1 METLQPGDGR
11 AWLEL
16 LHREADGEL
25 TPAEAERLRAL
36 PPQEVQWQRA
46 RLARVPLAL
55 RAAPGPPGSVAA
67 AVAREVFISARLV
80 SPALPG
86 SVAAAVAAEVALDT
100 QLAGSAAFLP
110 SSPPRSVAA
119 AVVRDVRLDQAL
131 ARMPELPRS
140 VAAATARE
148 VRLGAQLTAPPL
160 PRSVAAAVVQD
171 LRLQE
176 ALAQGAPPTPK
187 LPGSVA
193 AAVASRVRHTP
204 PDLLS
209 PAPAAAAA
217 LIGNRPRNPAPLIM
231 VVSLLVALTV
241 LAVSSAWPN
250 LAAGALVLQTL
261 LAQVSPLAGV
271 GLLLLL
277 LTSAAV
283 TWRPAPVAQRFG
295 GLAFA
300 VSAALTLPAL
310 YGVVTHGSV
319 TFGRDVVVHGTVPG
333 NVIAAGGNVR
343 LASDARVQGEV
354 VTLLGDIRREAGAT
368 VGGNVTALLGQ
379 VPGDGAARQIQAPS
393 GLGAVTAAAF
403 RPVLG
408 WLGGAAWPQVFV
420 GLTGGALL
428 LLFVSGLAPLLARR
442 QRHAPV
448 RTLALGVLSLAALL
462 GPAGG
467 LALAGLLGPAL
478 LAAALAVLLIA
489 VGLSVSAYDAGRTL
503 AYRAHLP
510 VPDAVGALV
519 GLSAVAASLSLPPLA
534 FALALVGGTWGAGT
548 LLLSRSAG
556 SPELQTA

>member
-1 METLQPGDGR
+1 METLRTGDGR

-16 LHREADGEL
+16 LHREADGDL
-25 TPAEAERLRAL
+25 TPADTTLLRAL
-36 PPQEVQWQRA
+36 PPEVQAQRT
-46 RLARVPLAL
+46 RLARVAPAL
-55 RAAPGPPGSVAA
+55 RAVPELPRSVAADVAREVRLSARLVSPPLSRSLAAQVAAEVALSVRLSEESALPRSVAAAVARDVRLEQALTRVPAMSGSVAASVAREIRLGAQLATPPLPRSVAASVVQDLRLDRTLGAPVPAMPGSVAA
-67 AVAREVFISARLV
+67 AVA
-80 SPALPG
+80 
-86 SVAAAVAAEVALDT
+86 
-100 QLAGSAAFLP
+100 QQ
-110 SSPPRSVAA
+110 
-119 AVVRDVRLDQAL
+119 VRL
-131 ARMPELPRS
+131 
-140 VAAATARE
+140 
-148 VRLGAQLTAPPL
+148 
-160 PRSVAAAVVQD
+160 
-171 LRLQE
+171 
-176 ALAQGAPPTPK
+176 
-187 LPGSVA
+187 
-193 AAVASRVRHTP
+193 TP
-204 PDLLS
+204 PEQLS

-231 VVSLLVALTV
+231 VVSLLVALTL
-241 LAVSSAWPN
+241 LAVSTAWPN

-283 TWRPAPVAQRFG
+283 TWRPAPAAQRFG

-310 YGVVTHGSV
+310 YGVVTHGTVS
-319 TFGRDVVVHGTVPG
+319 FGQDVVVHGPVKG
-333 NVIAAGGNVR
+333 NVLAAGGNIV
-343 LASDARVQGEV
+343 LAPDAQVDGEV
-354 VTLLGDIRREAGAT
+354 VTLLGDIRREAGAQ
-368 VGGNVTALLGQ
+368 VGGSVTALLGQ
-379 VPGDGAARQIQAPS
+379 VPGDSAAREIQAPS

-489 VGLSVSAYDAGRTL
+489 VGLSVSAYDAGRAL
-503 AYRAHLP
+503 AYRAGLP
-510 VPDAVGALV
+510 VPDAVGAMV
-519 GLSAVAASLSLPPLA
+519 GLSAVAASLSVPPVA
-534 FALALVGGTWGAGT
+534 FALAVVGGTWGAGT
-548 LLLSRSAG
+548 LLLSRAV
-556 SPELQTA
+556 SPADVVEPQAA

>member
-1 METLQPGDGR
+1 MGVETLRTGDGR

-16 LHREADGEL
+16 LHREADGDL
-25 TPAEAERLRAL
+25 TPAETELLRAL
-36 PPQEVQWQRA
+36 PPEVQAERE
-46 RLARVPLAL
+46 RLARVVPAL
-55 RAAPGPPGSVAA
+55 RAVPELPRSVAADVAREVRLSARLVSPPPPRSLAAQVAAEVALSARMADVPALPRSVASAITRDVRLEQALTRTPAMPGSVAA
-67 AVAREVFISARLV
+67 SVARDVRLGSQLATPPLPRSV
-80 SPALPG
+80 AASVVQDLRLDRTLGAPVPALPG
-86 SVAAAVAAEVALDT
+86 SVAAAVA
-100 QLAGSAAFLP
+100 QQ
-110 SSPPRSVAA
+110 
-119 AVVRDVRLDQAL
+119 VRL
-131 ARMPELPRS
+131 
-140 VAAATARE
+140 
-148 VRLGAQLTAPPL
+148 
-160 PRSVAAAVVQD
+160 
-171 LRLQE
+171 
-176 ALAQGAPPTPK
+176 
-187 LPGSVA
+187 
-193 AAVASRVRHTP
+193 TP
-204 PDLLS
+204 PEQLS

-231 VVSLLVALTV
+231 VVSLLVALTL
-241 LAVSSAWPN
+241 LAVSTAWPN

-277 LTSAAV
+277 VTSAAV
-283 TWRPAPVAQRFG
+283 TWRPAPATQRFG

-310 YGVVTHGSV
+310 YGVVTHGTVS
-319 TFGRDVVVHGTVPG
+319 FGRDVVVRGAVKG
-333 NVIAAGGNVR
+333 NVIAAGGNVL
-343 LASDARVQGEV
+343 LAPDARVDGEV
-354 VTLLGDIRREAGAT
+354 VTLLGDIRREAGAQ
-368 VGGNVTALLGQ
+368 VGGSVTALLGQ
-379 VPGDGAARQIQAPS
+379 VPGDSAAREIPAPS

-489 VGLSVSAYDAGRTL
+489 VGLSVSAYDAGRAL
-503 AYRAHLP
+503 AYRAGLP
-510 VPDAVGALV
+510 VPDAVGAMV
-519 GLSAVAASLSLPPLA
+519 GLSAVAASLSVPPVA
-534 FALALVGGTWGAGT
+534 FALAVVGGTWGAGT
-548 LLLSRSAG
+548 LLLSRAG
-556 SPELQTA
+556 SPADVTEPQVA

>member
-1 METLQPGDGR
+1 MGVETRQTGDGR

-16 LHREADGEL
+16 LHREADGDL
-25 TPAEAERLRAL
+25 TPAETELLRAL
-36 PPQEVQWQRA
+36 PTEVQTQRE
-46 RLARVPLAL
+46 RLARVAPAL
-55 RAAPGPPGSVAA
+55 RAGPGLPRSVAA
-67 AVAREVFISARLV
+67 AVAREVHLSARLV
-80 SPALPG
+80 SPPLPG
-86 SVAAAVAAEVALDT
+86 TLAPQVAAEVAL
-100 QLAGSAAFLP
+100 AARLTDAP
-110 SSPPRSVAA
+110 ALPRSVAA
-119 AVVRDVRLDQAL
+119 AVVRDVRLEQAL
-131 ARMPELPRS
+131 ERTPAIPRS
-140 VAAATARE
+140 VAASVARE
-148 VRLGAQLTAPPL
+148 VRLGAQLATPPL
-160 PRSVAAAVVQD
+160 PRSVAASVVRD
-171 LRLQE
+171 LRVGTTLTR
-176 ALAQGAPPTPK
+176 PTMPA
-187 LPGSVA
+187 SVA
-193 AAVASRVRHTP
+193 AAVTQQVRHTP
-204 PDLLS
+204 PQGLS

-231 VVSLLVALTV
+231 VVSLLVALTL
-241 LAVSSAWPN
+241 LAVSTAWPN

-283 TWRPAPVAQRFG
+283 TWRPAPATQRFG

-300 VSAALTLPAL
+300 LSAALTLPAL
-310 YGVVTHGSV
+310 YGLVAHGTVS
-319 TFGRDVVVHGTVPG
+319 FGRDVVVHGAVQG
-333 NVIAAGGNVR
+333 NVIAAGGNVL
-343 LASDARVQGEV
+343 LAPDARVEGEV
-354 VTLLGDIRREAGAT
+354 VTLLGDIRRETGSE
-368 VGGNVTALLGQ
+368 VGGTVTALLGQ
-379 VPGDGAARQIQAPS
+379 VPGDREARQIQAPS

-489 VGLSVSAYDAGRTL
+489 VGLSVSAYDAGRAL

-548 LLLSRSAG
+548 LLLSRSGTPA
-556 SPELQTA
+556 EVRAA

>member
-1 METLQPGDGR
+1 MGVETLQSGDGR

-16 LHREADGEL
+16 LHREADGDL
-25 TPAEAERLRAL
+25 TPAEAERLQGF
-36 PPQEVQWQRA
+36 PQAAVQAQRQ
-46 RLARVPLAL
+46 RLARVSAL
-55 RAAPGPPGSVAA
+55 LRTTPV
-67 AVAREVFISARLV
+67 
-80 SPALPG
+80 
-86 SVAAAVAAEVALDT
+86 
-100 QLAGSAAFLP
+100 
-110 SSPPRSVAA
+110 PPRSVAA
-119 AVVRDVRLDQAL
+119 DVASDIRLSVRLATPPLPHTVAAHVATEVALTARLGALPALPRSVAASVVQDVRLHRDLQQD
-131 ARMPELPRS
+131 RPPLPRS
-140 VAAATARE
+140 VAAATVRE
-148 VRLGAQLTAPPL
+148 VSLGAHLAAPPL
-160 PRSVAAAVVQD
+160 PRSVAASVVQD
-171 LRLQE
+171 LRLDRT
-176 ALAQGAPPTPK
+176 LGAPVPAM
-187 LPGSVA
+187 PGSVA
-193 AAVASRVRHTP
+193 AAVAQQVRLTP
-204 PDLLS
+204 AEVLS

-231 VVSLLVALTV
+231 VVSLLVALTA
-241 LAVSSAWPN
+241 LAVSTAWPN

-283 TWRPAPVAQRFG
+283 TWRPAPATQRFG

-300 VSAALTLPAL
+300 LSAALTLPAL
-310 YGVVTHGSV
+310 YGVVTHGTVS
-319 TFGRDVVVHGTVPG
+319 FGRDVVVRGTVQG
-333 NVIAAGGNVR
+333 NVLAAGGNVL
-343 LASDARVQGEV
+343 LAPDARVEGQV
-354 VTLLGDIRREAGAT
+354 VTLLGDIRRETGAQ
-368 VGGNVTALLGQ
+368 VGGSVTALLGQ
-379 VPGDGAARQIQAPS
+379 APGDSAAREIPAPS

-428 LLFVSGLAPLLARR
+428 LLFVSGLAPMLARR

-489 VGLSVSAYDAGRTL
+489 VGLSVSAYDAGRAL
-503 AYRAHLP
+503 AYRAGLP
-510 VPDAVGALV
+510 VPDAVGAMV

-534 FALALVGGTWGAGT
+534 FALAVVGGTWGAGT
-548 LLLSRSAG
+548 LLLSRTV
-556 SPELQTA
+556 SPTEVPLEPQAA